1 MDISASKSQNIL
13 RKASFTW
20 KFSTGSCKKT
30 VFFIFKLENQFLS
43 ITYRRKVYVCG
54 EIAPTKDFLQKFVQ
68 SYYDQLMKPLNCPY
82 LKYVLAWN
90 SVLCESWTSS
100 PNELFLERNAS
111 ATICSWIVRHVT
123 ALIVFHYFIFVN
135 TTMCKQQSYWNLM
148 CHLSILDVLLRL
160 LVFSYYIYIYIH
172 ICMYIY
178 IYIIYIYVFMF
189 IYIYIYIYINIWINK
204 YINIWIY
211 INI

>member
-1 MDISASKSQNIL
+1 MSVARSRLL
-13 RKASFTW
+13 R
-20 KFSTGSCKKT
+20 
-30 VFFIFKLENQFLS
+30 I
-43 ITYRRKVYVCG
+43 
-54 EIAPTKDFLQKFVQ
+54 FLQKFVQ

-160 LVFSYYIYIYIH
+160 LVFSYYIYIYTY
-172 ICMYIY
+172 MYVY
-178 IYIIYIYVFMF
+178 IYIIYIYVFMY
-189 IYIYIYIYINIWINK
+189 IYIYIYIYKYMNK
-204 YINIWIY
+204 
-211 INI
+211 